1 MNIDLREY
9 RKFLDTIEDMLARS
23 MDAEETT
30 PEESIDLIYD
40 VLGLIE
46 EEHRRIEHELIKN
59 IWSTNWK

>member
-23 MDAEETT
+23 MDTEETT

-46 EEHRRIEHELIKN
+46 EEHRRIEDELTKN
-59 IWSTNWK
+59 I